1 MQKLKSYPNADLKRF
16 RAYLGGIN
24 FEYQGLAYDVFK
36 GEIGGPIHH
45 YLGEVGKEMT
55 KALGTKENF
64 PPRYTFITPTP
75 YDFYEARIKK
85 TESGRSFAEA
95 TTKVKIRVSQ
105 KDSFEVI
112 MRDIYA
118 VGSLRFWSRASAS
131 DWYDHANL
139 KYWPQQLSLAVW
151 CATTGCG
158 VAMDMLEENIMGFH
172 AAFTVRRIL
181 HEMGCAL
188 PGDKAFKSHNNPY
201 NVIKTT
207 KILSEFDPRK
217 HDFRNKESRDS
228 GLGYIH
234 RKNDAGV
241 WYTDYNHDY
250 MKRPFR
256 QRFGGDGSLNIGYI
270 SSENKSPW
278 NAFVPSKG
286 LGLTN
291 LGRINGSIE
300 AFVYCILGS
309 QANTRS
315 PIVNSAGS
323 SQETQREFV
332 ELFESAVIEESIS
345 ESIQR
350 YQNAVSD
357 AKVKLDYAISPG
369 CWLYQVS

>member
-16 RAYLGGIN
+16 RAYPGGIN

-75 YDFYEARIKK
+75 YDFYEAGIKK

-95 TTKVKIRVSQ
+95 ATKVKIRVSQ

-118 VGSLRFWSRASAS
+118 AGVIKFWSRSSAS
-131 DWYDHANL
+131 DWFDHANL
-139 KYWPQQLSLAVW
+139 KYWSQQLTLAIW

-158 VAMDMLEENIMGFH
+158 VAMNMLEENIMGFH
-172 AAFTVRRIL
+172 VAFTVRRIL
-181 HEMGCAL
+181 FEMGCAL
-188 PGDKAFKSHNNPY
+188 PGDKAFNDHNNPY

-207 KILSEFDPRK
+207 KILSEFNPRK

-256 QRFGGDGSLNIGYI
+256 QRFGANGSLNIGYI

-278 NAFVPSKG
+278 DRLCSF
-286 LGLTN
+286 
-291 LGRINGSIE
+291 
-300 AFVYCILGS
+300 
-309 QANTRS
+309 
-315 PIVNSAGS
+315 
-323 SQETQREFV
+323 
-332 ELFESAVIEESIS
+332 
-345 ESIQR
+345 
-350 YQNAVSD
+350 
-357 AKVKLDYAISPG
+357 
-369 CWLYQVS
+369 